1 VNPWE
6 KGRPVK
12 LPRRKFLRLA
22 AGAAALP
29 AVSRIARAQTY
40 PARPVRIIVGYPPGG
55 ATDAMARL
63 IAQQLSERLGQ
74 QFIVDNRPGAGS
86 NIATEEVVRSQPD
99 GYTLLLIFS
108 ANAISATLY
117 DKLNFNFIRDIAPV
131 ASIARSPF
139 VMEVH
144 PSVPAKTVPE
154 FIAYAKTNPGKI
166 RMASNGNGTT
176 AHVAGELFKLMTG
189 VNMVHVP
196 YRGPEPALTDLLAGM
211 VQVRF
216 GIPLE
221 SIEYI
226 KTGKLPVLAV
236 TTAARSEILP
246 DIPTVGEFVPGYEAS
261 AFFGI
266 GAPKNA
272 SAEIIQ
278 MLNKDISTAL
288 ADPKIK
294 ARLADLGGTVLGG
307 SPADFGKLI
316 AEETEK
322 WAKVIRTANIKAE

>member
-1 VNPWE
+1 
-6 KGRPVK
+6 
-12 LPRRKFLRLA
+12 
-22 AGAAALP
+22 
-29 AVSRIARAQTY
+29 
-40 PARPVRIIVGYPPGG
+40 
-55 ATDAMARL
+55 
-63 IAQQLSERLGQ
+63 
-74 QFIVDNRPGAGS
+74 
-86 NIATEEVVRSQPD
+86 
-99 GYTLLLIFS
+99 
-108 ANAISATLY
+108 
-117 DKLNFNFIRDIAPV
+117 
-131 ASIARSPF
+131 
-139 VMEVH
+139 
-144 PSVPAKTVPE
+144 
-154 FIAYAKTNPGKI
+154 
-166 RMASNGNGTT
+166 
-176 AHVAGELFKLMTG
+176 
-189 VNMVHVP
+189 
-196 YRGPEPALTDLLAGM
+196 M

-278 MLNKDISTAL
+278 MLNKDIGTAL
-288 ADPKIK
+288 ADPKMK